1 MREITYLIYIIL
13 WEGLIFG
20 GVGYAVF
27 ILGHSGWWV
36 LAALLVGGCAYTPER
51 WMDGQKCEE
60 SKLISTLNKYF
71 ETRDSI
77 EKKVKEV
84 I

>member
-1 MREITYLIYIIL
+1 MRELTYLIYIIL

-36 LAALLVGGCAYTPER
+36 LAAVFVGGHAYPPER

-71 ETRDSI
+71 ETKDNI
-77 EKKVKEV
+77 ENLIKRTL
-84 I
+84 